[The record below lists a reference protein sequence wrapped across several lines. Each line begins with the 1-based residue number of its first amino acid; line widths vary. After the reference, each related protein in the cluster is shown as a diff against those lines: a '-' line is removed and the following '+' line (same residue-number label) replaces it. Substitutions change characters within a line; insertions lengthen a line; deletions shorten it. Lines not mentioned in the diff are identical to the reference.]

1 MGEHSNAATSTP
13 HRADSQPQY
22 AFEVDH
28 PPIMSSSAPSSASKS
43 GTKARRKRTSPQD
56 HAILETAYQ
65 KNSKPDK
72 AERVHI
78 VSQVNMSEKEVQIWF
93 QNRRQNDRRRSKPLQ
108 PHELVAHL
116 HTRTAS
122 PIPLQV
128 IPPAV
133 RDLSPSSLC
142 RTNLSLAPPDS
153 IPRPASRASSIH
165 DLLNPASSARSDS
178 SRDEVPLGS
187 QETAGRSTP
196 PSSFEQPV
204 TVSADAA
211 QNTPVELRVSKED
224 DKVEQPGSE
233 PGSGRKR
240 DHAEM
245 TGTDTSAPG
254 ENAQEQK
261 VPPRTKEPL
270 SRSSSMVR
278 LAMTVDGAVKVR
290 TNNEPTP
297 SPEKPRIAAPV
308 SQNKPK
314 TGLMRSK
321 SAMSTIDIFQDSTQG
336 AQSKVREPGFGR
348 SRDARTW
355 AFYCDSTAKDAL
367 SAQAEAETAGSA
379 ISAINLMRT
388 NSLKSRSQAL
398 SPSVS
403 KTNTRMGVARKDGK
417 PKLVR
422 AQSSLGRLQ
431 SLAGDADPTL
441 LKKPRIDGHVRSPSG
456 DSDKENWAP
465 GTQLSEHSLRRT
477 QPSGRQR
484 QILQENEEIT
494 FPDAASSRKRR
505 GAEVNS
511 GQSPIKEKAKGDDLD
526 CVKSLLS
533 LSQGAWR

>member
-1 MGEHSNAATSTP
+1 MGERSNGANSTP
-13 HRADSQPQY
+13 HRPVFQPQDAY
-22 AFEVDH
+22 D
-28 PPIMSSSAPSSASKS
+28 PDQQSMMSASAPSSASQS

-56 HAILETAYQ
+56 HAILEAAYQ

-72 AERVHI
+72 AERAEI

-122 PIPLQV
+122 PAPLPV
-128 IPPAV
+128 IPPVA
-133 RDLSPSSLC
+133 RDPSPPSHGRSSLSFA
-142 RTNLSLAPPDS
+142 SLDV

-165 DLLNPASSARSDS
+165 DLLNPTCSARSDS
-178 SRDEVPLGS
+178 SQDEVQLGS

-196 PSSFEQPV
+196 PSSFEEPGTASAGAAPNT
-204 TVSADAA
+204 TVE
-211 QNTPVELRVSKED
+211 PKVSKD
-224 DKVEQPGSE
+224 QDGVDKPSIE
-233 PGSGRKR
+233 PGSARKR
-240 DHAEM
+240 GHDEM
-245 TGTDTSAPG
+245 SGTGTSTPG
-254 ENAQEQK
+254 DNTQEQK
-261 VPPRTKEPL
+261 IPPRAKEPL

-290 TNNEPTP
+290 TDNEPTP
-297 SPEKPRIAAPV
+297 SPEKPRMAAPV
-308 SQNKPK
+308 AQNKPK

-321 SAMSTIDIFQDSTQG
+321 SAMSTIEIFQDATQG

-367 SAQAEAETAGSA
+367 SAQAEAENAGSA
-379 ISAINLMRT
+379 ISAINLIRT

-398 SPSVS
+398 SPSHS
-403 KTNTRMGVARKDGK
+403 KTNARMGMARKDGK
-417 PKLVR
+417 PKLSR

-431 SLAGDADPTL
+431 SLSGDADPTL
-441 LKKPRIDGHVRSPSG
+441 KKPRVDGHVHSPSD

-477 QPSGRQR
+477 EPSGRQR
-484 QILQENEEIT
+484 PILQENEEIT
-494 FPDAASSRKRR
+494 FPDAASSHKRR
-505 GAEVNS
+505 EAEVNDH
-511 GQSPIKEKAKGDDLD
+511 QSPTKEKAKGDDLD